1 MVLGYQY
8 VFSLAYN
15 KKLPIGEKNTP
26 DRVAANYNDMVS
38 LMRTKLSRYEDKIL
52 RYEVQNGRLE
62 SEINRLTVEN
72 EKQEKTIAKVYYS
85 SYTIT
90 TTS

>member
-1 MVLGYQY
+1 MGYQY

-38 LMRTKLSRYEDKIL
+38 LMRTKLSRYEDNIL
-52 RYEVQNGRLE
+52 QLE
-62 SEINRLTVEN
+62 SEINRMAVAN